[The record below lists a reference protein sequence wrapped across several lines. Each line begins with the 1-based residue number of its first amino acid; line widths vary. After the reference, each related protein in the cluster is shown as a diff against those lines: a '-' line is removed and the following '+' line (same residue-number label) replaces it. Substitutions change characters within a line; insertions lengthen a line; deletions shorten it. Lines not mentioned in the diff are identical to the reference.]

1 MDDRSPITIVCI
13 NNNEYTILTAVMLE
27 SLFTNYKGDK
37 DIVIY
42 FIHDNL
48 TSGNKNKLAYIV
60 RKHKA
65 TAHFI
70 FIDKTLLHNLR
81 IPGVYTKLQ
90 VHYYKLIIPY
100 VLPADIKRVIFL
112 DSDMVVLEDISKLWN
127 IDLGSS
133 AFAAAQDSRIR
144 VMSHDQ
150 AIRNYRELG
159 ISAQSHYHN
168 TGVLVI
174 DMQKWRN
181 DKISDTALECLEN
194 NKKHVHNREQYAL
207 NVVCLNAWKELDGRW
222 NQFPETTEVSPYIL
236 HYAGWWVKVFTKDYR
251 NVFPKDFLEYAKK
264 TPWGWANVEEEIK
277 RRVKVRAIKV
287 FIVKLLRC
295 LRLKK

>member
-13 NNNEYTILTAVMLE
+13 NNNEYTIFTAVMLE
-27 SLFTNYKGDK
+27 SLFANYKGDK

-70 FIDKTLLHNLR
+70 FIDKTLLHNLQ
-81 IPGVYTKLQ
+81 IPGIYTKLQ

-112 DSDMVVLEDISKLWN
+112 DSDMVVLEDIGKLWN
-127 IDLGSS
+127 IDLGNS

-150 AIRNYRELG
+150 GIRNYRQLG
-159 ISAQSHYHN
+159 LPAESHYHN
-168 TGVLVI
+168 TGVMVI
-174 DMQKWRN
+174 DMHKWRN
-181 DKISDTALECLEN
+181 DKISATSLECLEA
-194 NKKHVHNREQYAL
+194 NKSYVHNREQYAL
-207 NVVCLNAWKELDGRW
+207 NVVCLSAWKELDGRW
-222 NQFPETTEVSPYIL
+222 NQFPEETKPGPYIL
-236 HYAGWWVKVFTKDYR
+236 HFAGWWVKVFTNDYK
-251 NVFPKDFLEYAKK
+251 NIFPKAFLEYAAK
-264 TPWGWANVEEEIK
+264 TKWGRGTVEEEIE
-277 RRVKVRAIKV
+277 RRVKIREAKV
-287 FIVKLLRC
+287 FIVNILRR
-295 LRLKK
+295 LGLKK